1 MPTEKRAVAI
11 VFAAVL
17 IDTIGFGIV
26 IPVLPALIMRIGR
39 VDLEA
44 ATRIAGYLV
53 AVFALTQFF
62 AGPVLGNLAD
72 RFGRRPVLMFSMLAF
87 AANYLAMA
95 LADSL
100 IWLFIGRALAGV
112 AGAIYAPANAV
123 IADVTPPADRARRF
137 GLMSAAF
144 GVGFIIGPALGGMLA
159 WFGPRAPFAAAAAI
173 AIANAVTMLVLLPE
187 TLTPANRRAF
197 DWRRANIVASFRP
210 VFAQRTAAPL
220 LVALFLWQ
228 LAYCIYPATW
238 SFWATARLHWDGP
251 AIGLSLAYVGV
262 IMAVVQIGLTGRAIK
277 RFGERGTA
285 ILAIAAGIITF
296 ALYAVVANGFQA
308 YALFLIGGLA
318 GMATPAL
325 NGMLSRMADANEQG
339 ALQGGIGSLGTVA
352 TIIATVMLTQALA
365 AGVQRGFPGAAFA
378 LASLLAALALTA
390 LLATRPRPTAVA

>member
-1 MPTEKRAVAI
+1 MVNEKRAVMM

-26 IPVLPALIMRIGR
+26 IPVLPALIMRVGH

-87 AANYLAMA
+87 AANYALMA

-100 IWLFIGRALAGV
+100 LWLFVGRALAGV
-112 AGAIYAPANAV
+112 AGAVYAPANAV
-123 IADVTPPADRARRF
+123 IADVTPPAERARRF

-144 GVGFIIGPALGGMLA
+144 GVGFVIGPAIGGLLA
-159 WFGPRAPFAAAAAI
+159 GLGPRAPFIAAAVI
-173 AIANAVTMLVLLPE
+173 AGANALTMLVLLPE
-187 TLTPANRRAF
+187 TLTPENRRPF
-197 DWRRANIVASFRP
+197 DWRRANIIASFRP
-210 VFAQRTAAPL
+210 VFAQRAAAPL

-238 SFWATARLHWDGP
+238 SFWATARLNWDGR

-262 IMAVVQIGLTGRAIK
+262 IMAAVQIGLTGRAIK
-277 RFGERGTA
+277 RLGERGTA
-285 ILAIAAGIITF
+285 VFAMIAGIVTF
-296 ALYAVVANGFQA
+296 ALYALVQTGFQA
-308 YALFLIGGLA
+308 YALFLIGGFA

-325 NGMLSRMADANEQG
+325 NGMLSRMAGASEQG
-339 ALQGGIGSLGTVA
+339 ALQGGLGSLGTVA

-365 AGVQRGFPGAAFA
+365 AGVARGFPGAAFL
-378 LASLLAALALTA
+378 LASALGLLALLA
-390 LLATRPRPTAVA
+390 LLATRRQQPAVA